1 MNSDPLNT
9 YLITPSIYTRA
20 FNKTGNT
27 EKTRYSGDTNRFG
40 KYIGKVVNDR
50 STRKYYGK
58 LLFDFTTDA
67 NGFGRPLLRTRVIDE
82 MNQTGSAYLSEVS
95 IKPYT
100 LNGFTPNIVQYAV
113 PLPQEFLNA
122 ASLSQSIDFKVDYFD
137 YTGRQ
142 SEYTTFLDD
151 VTLNLKTTIT
161 SNTCQDD
168 KLYFTYDFIE
178 SIW

>member
-1 MNSDPLNT
+1 MPMGL
-9 YLITPSIYTRA
+9 
-20 FNKTGNT
+20 
-27 EKTRYSGDTNRFG
+27 
-40 KYIGKVVNDR
+40 V
-50 STRKYYGK
+50 
-58 LLFDFTTDA
+58 
-67 NGFGRPLLRTRVIDE
+67 RPLLRTRVIDE